1 MIEKCLAW
9 LRDHKPFEPAS
20 DDPATFQTWSE
31 FSNGLW
37 SPRYRL
43 TQTVLP
49 TVLYCSINIPHP
61 PFDTNATWL
70 AMVHAD
76 KVPLPTWPPQSSFHP
91 ADSCESSDIA
101 ERRCDLL

>member
-31 FSNGLW
+31 FGNGL

-43 TQTVLP
+43 TQTVQP
-49 TVLYCSINIPHP
+49 TVQYKTNNHTHP
-61 PFDTNATWL
+61 TIKTTATWTP
-70 AMVHAD
+70 
-76 KVPLPTWPPQSSFHP
+76 KNKK
-91 ADSCESSDIA
+91 
-101 ERRCDLL
+101 

>member
-20 DDPATFQTWSE
+20 DDPATFQTWM
-31 FSNGLW
+31 
-37 SPRYRL
+37 
-43 TQTVLP
+43 
-49 TVLYCSINIPHP
+49 LYCSINIPHP

-91 ADSCESSDIA
+91 ADSCKRQDIA
-101 ERRCDLL
+101 EPRL